1 MAFSHFMKCIS
12 EPLPDADKN
21 GTKITGNG
29 MKTTSIVAKNHLFE
43 IMKGFLVKMP
53 RNPIEKEK
61 TAVIPSVIGNIIENN
76 LI

>member
-1 MAFSHFMKCIS
+1 MAISHFMKCIS
-12 EPLPDADKN
+12 EPLLDVDKS

-53 RNPIEKEK
+53 RNPMYKEK
-61 TAVIPSVIGNIIENN
+61 IAVIPSAIGNIIENA